1 MGKPPTGRFG
11 NDGESGRQKTE
22 LEFITPHQLLRT
34 LWAKQAHIAKARRSP
49 VLKIDVAASGA
60 A

>member
-1 MGKPPTGRFG
+1 LITTAKVVVG
-11 NDGESGRQKTE
+11 
-22 LEFITPHQLLRT
+22 EFIRPHQLLRT
-34 LWAKQAHIAKARRSP
+34 LWAKSAHIAKAKARRSP